1 MDKYNLNEL
10 QNDLNDI
17 FKERLLTSRS
27 DDIKNMETQMNNYLS
42 KQYIEN
48 NIVRKMQCRLKQ
60 DEINPTNIII
70 TYYNDQN
77 ETINDLDEYLFSAV
91 SNNNVNDS
99 INTNST
105 NIRYK
110 YDGYGNYRKSIIDYC
125 KEIGLTNE
133 QSEYVKNKICNSVR
147 NDCKYNLLPYDLKI
161 WVKGNHRIYGL
172 EGIEIKLNNGMV
184 ICYNYCVRD

>member
-1 MDKYNLNEL
+1 

-17 FKERLLTSRS
+17 FKERLITSRS
-27 DDIKNMETQMNNYLS
+27 NDIKNMETQMNNYLS

-48 NIVRKMQCRLKQ
+48 NIIRKMQCKLKQ

-70 TYYNDQN
+70 TYYDDKN
-77 ETINDLDEYLFSAV
+77 EPILINDLDEYLFSAV
-91 SNNNVNDS
+91 LNNNVNDS
-99 INTNST
+99 INTKINTNSA

-110 YDGYGNYRKSIIDYC
+110 YDGDGNYRKSIIDYC

-147 NDCKYNLLPYDLKI
+147 NDCKYNLHPYDLKI
-161 WVKGNHRIYGL
+161 WIKGDHRIYGL